1 MFTAI
6 IIGVI
11 AIVLGIVVMTQPKW
25 VPYLVGIALIAWGIW
40 TIVKALI

>member
-1 MFTAI
+1 MFSAI
-6 IIGVI
+6 VIGAI

-40 TIVKALI
+40 TIVKALV